1 MFEERTVGT
10 NPLIETRREAHEKV
24 NKQKRYM
31 QIQNI
36 LSDYPDG
43 LTAKEISVEMKKRG
57 YAATDERNLS
67 APRLNELSKLGIV
80 DCIGKKKCQY
90 SGKSVGVFTLRHM
103 CELCG
108 QEIGDFN
115 DNGIYEGKYCEE
127 CFNEAEE
134 SRM

>member
-1 MFEERTVGT
+1 MIEERLVGT
-10 NPLIETRREAHEKV
+10 NPLIETRRESHESV

-57 YAATDERNLS
+57 YATTDERNLS
-67 APRLNELSKLGIV
+67 APRINEMLKNGIV

-90 SGKSVGVFTLRHM
+90 TNKSVGVFVLRHI

-115 DNGIYEGKYCEE
+115 DNRIYEGKYCEE
-127 CFNEAEE
+127 CFNEAQNG
-134 SRM
+134 RL